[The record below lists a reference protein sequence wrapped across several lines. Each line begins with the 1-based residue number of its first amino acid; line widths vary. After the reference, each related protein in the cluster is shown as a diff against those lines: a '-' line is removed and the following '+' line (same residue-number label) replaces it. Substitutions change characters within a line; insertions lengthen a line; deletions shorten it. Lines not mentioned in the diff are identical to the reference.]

1 MVKESDLERPEGRQI
16 GPKVNTYDQETPEK
30 NESAPHKGSTR
41 TPESK
46 PKFSHLTERRQAGG
60 LATCS
65 GTSHYQGKNC
75 NTQLII
81 YLLLK
86 LLNTLYYSKV
96 D

>member
-46 PKFSHLTERRQAGG
+46 PKFSHLTERKDRQADWQ
-60 LATCS
+60 LARERLTIKEK
-65 GTSHYQGKNC
+65 TVTPN
-75 NTQLII
+75 
-81 YLLLK
+81 
-86 LLNTLYYSKV
+86 
-96 D
+96 